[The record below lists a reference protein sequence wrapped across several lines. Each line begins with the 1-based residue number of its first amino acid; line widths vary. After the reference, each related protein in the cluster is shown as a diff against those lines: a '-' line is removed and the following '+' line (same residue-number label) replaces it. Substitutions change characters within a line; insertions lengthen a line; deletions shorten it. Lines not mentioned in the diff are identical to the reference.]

1 MLSRQELLLIVT
13 ALVVG
18 LSLLLTMLLIVAP

>member
-18 LSLLLTMLLIVAP
+18 LSLLFTMLLIVAP